1 MMCFHFKEKYT
12 RHNRRIVTVY
22 LLTQGVKGID
32 VHDFWCYDLKDRK
45 PFWVFVVVGGG
56 DYSFRIGIHFIHKN
70 NLKKCQPKL
79 KSTFMISK
87 RKASSRFYD

>member
-45 PFWVFVVVGGG
+45 HFWVFVVVGGG
-56 DYSFRIGIHFIHKN
+56 IIVLETVFILSIK
-70 NLKKCQPKL
+70 
-79 KSTFMISK
+79 II
-87 RKASSRFYD
+87 